1 MIQNG
6 GTWMDVLAWLLFIAL
21 IVAAALIYMRVAK
34 PEIWSR
40 WKNGKHLP
48 YERKERPR
56 IKKSAPACSGHPE
69 RDDNR
74 VRGLTTEREN
84 C

>member
-1 MIQNG
+1 MC
-6 GTWMDVLAWLLFIAL
+6 WLWLLFIAL

-34 PEIWSR
+34 PEIWTR

-56 IKKSAPACSGHPE
+56 IKKSALRA
-69 RDDNR
+69 RATR
-74 VRGLTTEREN
+74 RGTTTG
-84 C
+84 